1 MAADAPIDPSIGRD
15 RRGEREIRARLVL
28 FVAPMAGLSRARKD
42 GRGRSLRILIVLL
55 LALIPVLSTGAQAAP
70 QGEATTKGGG
80 ESTTKGDPTPP
91 TSVTA
96 PPPLSAPTPTGPA
109 TATGPKPGPGPGPS
123 VDPSTSVSA
132 SGSASG
138 SASAEPPPAP
148 STSESA
154 QPKGP
159 RTTRKLSLGVGDLG
173 LTLKIPTDW
182 PELPE
187 AALPEVEPDPNQDVE
202 VVSRKGFGV
211 HEPKGKPPAIHEVVL
226 VCGKAKGDY
235 WADAI
240 RDAAFTQMIA
250 ATEKEIGKYTTLQ
263 SIEPDAIKE
272 DGPRILQPFSA
283 KADFAE
289 KSTKGKVTKGGGI
302 VFLQGLSLIGFS
314 ENDGKVSLVAC
325 SLACAELVA
334 AGETGV
340 CADVI
345 GSYEAEGKFA
355 PPPKR
360 SWIAELVF
368 KLRKDPTTMWLL
380 IVGAGFLFLV
390 LVLVV
395 VLLAR
400 RKRRRTTTSA
410 EHEVWDDDHDHDDHA
425 GPDPAV
431 VAAELRALVASP
443 PPREGFYDPETL
455 ARRKV

>member
-1 MAADAPIDPSIGRD
+1 MPASRPSRD
-15 RRGEREIRARLVL
+15 VRGGGTRLRLLVVFL
-28 FVAPMAGLSRARKD
+28 F
-42 GRGRSLRILIVLL
+42 
-55 LALIPVLSTGAQAAP
+55 ALIPVSSSLLRSTGARAAP
-70 QGEATTKGGG
+70 QAEATTKGGG
-80 ESTTKGDPTPP
+80 ESTTKGDPPP
-91 TSVTA
+91 ASVTA
-96 PPPLSAPTPTGPA
+96 PPPLSAPTPTGVV
-109 TATGPKPGPGPGPS
+109 TGGPKPDPGPPSTGPS
-123 VDPSTSVSA
+123 ASTSS
-132 SGSASG
+132 SGSGAASVEPPPVP
-138 SASAEPPPAP
+138 SASA
-148 STSESA
+148 STTT
-154 QPKGP
+154 KGP
-159 RTTRKLSLGVGDLG
+159 RSARKLSFGVGDLG
-173 LTLKIPTDW
+173 VTLKVPTDW
-182 PELPE
+182 PELPA

-202 VVSRKGFGV
+202 VVSRKGYGV

-263 SIEPDAIKE
+263 SIEPDPIKE
-272 DGPRILQPFSA
+272 DGPRLLQPFSA
-283 KADFAE
+283 KAEFAE
-289 KSTKGKVTKGGGI
+289 KSTKGKVTKGGG
-302 VFLQGLSLIGFS
+302 VVLLQGLSLIGFS
-314 ENDGKVSLVAC
+314 ESDGKVSLVAC

-334 AGETGV
+334 AGEAGV
-340 CADVI
+340 CAAVI
-345 GSYEAEGKFA
+345 GSFEVEGQFA

-390 LVLVV
+390 LVLGI
-395 VLLAR
+395 VLLVR

-410 EHEVWDDDHDHDDHA
+410 EHEAWDDDHDHDHDAHD

-443 PPREGFYDPETL
+443 PPREGFYDPESL